1 MENMYAVAIC
11 RDCPQWRGV
20 LWMDGLPVDEKQH
33 VEANLTP
40 GGAVAQQLEAVTRC
54 AANSILLFERHKRYG
69 GKDETTKSAYHLLL
83 WLLALVLIT
92 RATDGQAIRAMGS
105 VVDVEE
111 AWCRLPL
118 VVHAWRWADCL
129 QNVGRGSKLK

>member
-1 MENMYAVAIC
+1 
-11 RDCPQWRGV
+11 
-20 LWMDGLPVDEKQH
+20 MDGWMASRETARGGQSH
-33 VEANLTP
+33 T

-54 AANSILLFERHKRYG
+54 AANSILLFETHKRYG
-69 GKDETTKSAYHLLL
+69 WKDETIKSAYHLLL
-83 WLLALVLIT
+83 WLLALVVLQEQLM
-92 RATDGQAIRAMGS
+92 GQTSGAMGS

>member
-1 MENMYAVAIC
+1 M
-11 RDCPQWRGV
+11 
-20 LWMDGLPVDEKQH
+20 
-33 VEANLTP
+33 
-40 GGAVAQQLEAVTRC
+40 AQQLEAVTRC

-69 GKDETTKSAYHLLL
+69 GKDETIKSAYHLL
-83 WLLALVLIT
+83 WLLAFVVIT